1 MDYKNTLHMP
11 KTDFEM
17 RGNLPKKEPLILER
31 WEKDDH
37 YTKITEKNL
46 GNEPFILHDGPP
58 YANNNLHAGTAMNRI
73 IKDIIVRSKGM
84 EGYYSPF
91 FPGWDTHGL
100 PIENAIQK
108 LGVDRKKLTPAEFRK
123 KCEEYAHKQ
132 IEIQMATE
140 KRLGQAADFAHPYIT
155 LNKEF
160 EARQIRSFAKMA
172 LRGLIFQG
180 LKPIYWSPYN
190 ETAIADS
197 EIVYYDKKDT
207 TLYAKFDVV
216 DGKGVLDPSD
226 AFVIWTTT
234 PWTIPSDQAITLG
247 PDLVY
252 AEVQTEKGKLIFL
265 ESLTEKLLGEFGL
278 ENQGV
283 LRTFKGRELE
293 GITVKHPLYDRT
305 SLVCLANYV
314 VEGDGTGCVHTSSGH
329 GLDDFNTC
337 QRYGIPVFNSVDEKG
352 CMTEECGP
360 ELAGLFIDDC
370 SKKVI
375 EMLRDCGSLLATE
388 DVVHSYPHD
397 DRLKKPVFF
406 RATVQWFASIDKI
419 KSELLEAV
427 HKVNWLNEWGEVRL
441 GNMIR
446 DREDWCISRQRLWGV
461 PIPII
466 YCEDKTPII
475 EAEVFEHI
483 ADLFGQYGSNVWFER
498 EAKDLL
504 PEGYTNEHPP
514 NGLFTKEKDIMDVW
528 FDSGSSW
535 NELIARGFEYPCD
548 LYFEGSDQ
556 YRGWFNS
563 SLIVSVANNGTAPYK
578 SVLSHGYVCDS
589 KGEKMSKSV
598 GNIVNPLD
606 VIAKYGADVLRL
618 WAGTVDFKADMRIGD
633 VLLGQTSDM
642 YRKVRNTFRYM
653 LGNIAAD
660 DFDPKK
666 DMVAYEDMPAI
677 DRYFVNKLNEVNEKV
692 QQSYNNYDFISVCN
706 TLANFMSVDLSS
718 YYLDFAKDIL
728 YIEEKNSQ
736 RRRSVQSVIYACVD
750 QLVRLWAPVLAYTTD
765 EVWQHFNNDEA
776 TCVHYTH
783 FPKLTK
789 NADADAL
796 NEEFARANEIRS
808 TILKALE
815 DARQEKF
822 IGKNLE
828 AEVVLTCADED
839 KALLEK
845 LFGENIHQWLQVSA
859 FRFGG
864 SGELKAEVLKAEGKT
879 CPRCWN
885 VTKSDHEEGLC
896 TRCQRVLRV
905 ENVILQ

>member
-1 MDYKNTLHMP
+1 
-11 KTDFEM
+11 
-17 RGNLPKKEPLILER
+17 
-31 WEKDDH
+31 
-37 YTKITEKNL
+37 
-46 GNEPFILHDGPP
+46 
-58 YANNNLHAGTAMNRI
+58 
-73 IKDIIVRSKGM
+73 
-84 EGYYSPF
+84 
-91 FPGWDTHGL
+91 
-100 PIENAIQK
+100 
-108 LGVDRKKLTPAEFRK
+108 
-123 KCEEYAHKQ
+123 
-132 IEIQMATE
+132 
-140 KRLGQAADFAHPYIT
+140 
-155 LNKEF
+155 
-160 EARQIRSFAKMA
+160 
-172 LRGLIFQG
+172 
-180 LKPIYWSPYN
+180 
-190 ETAIADS
+190 
-197 EIVYYDKKDT
+197 
-207 TLYAKFDVV
+207 
-216 DGKGVLDPSD
+216 
-226 AFVIWTTT
+226 
-234 PWTIPSDQAITLG
+234 
-247 PDLVY
+247 
-252 AEVQTEKGKLIFL
+252 
-265 ESLTEKLLGEFGL
+265 
-278 ENQGV
+278 
-283 LRTFKGRELE
+283 
-293 GITVKHPLYDRT
+293 
-305 SLVCLANYV
+305 
-314 VEGDGTGCVHTSSGH
+314 
-329 GLDDFNTC
+329 
-337 QRYGIPVFNSVDEKG
+337 
-352 CMTEECGP
+352 
-360 ELAGLFIDDC
+360 
-370 SKKVI
+370 
-375 EMLRDCGSLLATE
+375 
-388 DVVHSYPHD
+388 
-397 DRLKKPVFF
+397 
-406 RATVQWFASIDKI
+406 
-419 KSELLEAV
+419 
-427 HKVNWLNEWGEVRL
+427 NWLNEWGEVRL

-504 PEGYTNEHPP
+504 PEGYTNEHSP

-776 TCVHYTH
+776 ACVHYTH

-796 NEEFARANEIRS
+796 NEEFVRANEIRS

-859 FRFGG
+859 FRFGE